1 MLFKFLMISILS
13 MAFTTV
19 LMVPFLNFMYSLG
32 IKRAWEGKKN
42 IKNSFFRKFHG
53 WKVGTP
59 TGGGALVLLSIFIF
73 SGLYY
78 ILTSFS
84 INWTTATL
92 FITLL
97 LFGLLGM
104 YDDLI
109 KTLLYK
115 RTKFWGLR
123 MKHKLILQLVI
134 GFVISYLLY
143 YKAGITSVYLPWYPD
158 GIRLMLA
165 PSVAIIIYTL
175 TIVGSANAFNIT
187 DGLDGLMTGMF
198 LISSLFLWIIIGTLK
213 IPGDVELVLAVTVGA
228 LIPFLYFNIYPAR
241 VWIGD
246 TGSMS
251 LGSLMAVLFI
261 MSDSLFAFPF
271 VALVFVI
278 IAFSSIFQMFTKKF
292 LLKKYM
298 KIAPIHF
305 HFQAMG
311 WDETKVV
318 MRFWLFSVVTG
329 LTGLAI
335 ALIGRAN

>member
-1 MLFKFLMISILS
+1 MLYKFLIIAIFSMLFTML
-13 MAFTTV
+13 
-19 LMVPFLNFMYSLG
+19 LMVPFLNYMYSLG

-42 IKNSFFRKFHG
+42 IKNSFFRKYHG

-59 TGGGALVLLSIFIF
+59 TGGGFLVLVSIFVF

-92 FITLL
+92 YVTLL
-97 LFGLLGM
+97 LFGLLGL

-109 KTLLYK
+109 KTLLFK

-123 MKHKLILQLVI
+123 IKHKLLLQIIIALI
-134 GFVISYLLY
+134 ISFLLY
-143 YKAGITSVYLPWYPD
+143 YKAGITTIYIPWFPI
-158 GIRLMLA
+158 GIKLILS
-165 PSVAIIIYTL
+165 PIVGIFLYTL

-198 LISSLFLWIIIGTLK
+198 LIASMFLWVIIGYLK

-246 TGSMS
+246 TGSMA
-251 LGSLMAVLFI
+251 LGSLIAVLFI
-261 MSDSLFAFPF
+261 LSDSIFAFPF
-271 VALVFVI
+271 VTAVFVVV
-278 IAFSSIFQMFTKKF
+278 AFSSIFQMFTKKF

-298 KIAPIHF
+298 KIAPLHF
-305 HFQAMG
+305 HFQALG

-318 MRFWLFSVVTG
+318 MRFWLFSVVVGIIG
-329 LTGLAI
+329 LVFAVV
-335 ALIGRAN
+335 GR

>member
-1 MLFKFLMISILS
+1 MLFKFLIIAIFSMLFTSI
-13 MAFTTV
+13 
-19 LMVPFLNFMYSLG
+19 LMVPFLNFMYFLG

-59 TGGGALVLLSIFIF
+59 TGGGFLVLVSIFVF

-78 ILTSFS
+78 MFTSFS

-92 FITLL
+92 YTTLL
-97 LFGLLGM
+97 LFGLLGL

-109 KTLLYK
+109 KTLLFK

-123 MKHKLILQLVI
+123 MKHKLLLQIVI
-134 GFVISYLLY
+134 ALIISVLLY
-143 YKAGITSVYLPWYPD
+143 YKAGITTLYIPWFPV
-158 GIRLMLA
+158 GIRLVLSS
-165 PSVAIIIYTL
+165 SVAIFLYTV
-175 TIVGSANAFNIT
+175 TIVASANAFNIT

-198 LISSLFLWIIIGTLK
+198 LIASMFLWVVIGYLN
-213 IPGDVELVLAVTVGA
+213 IPGDIELVLAVTVGA

-246 TGSMS
+246 TGSMA
-251 LGSLMAVLFI
+251 LGSLIAVMFI
-261 MSDSLFAFPF
+261 MSDSIFAFPF
-271 VALVFVI
+271 VTFVFVVV
-278 IAFSSIFQMFTKKF
+278 AFSSIFQIFTKKF
-292 LLKKYM
+292 FLKKYM
-298 KIAPIHF
+298 KIAPLHF

-329 LTGLAI
+329 LVGLVVAVM
-335 ALIGRAN
+335 GR

>member
-1 MLFKFLMISILS
+1 MLFKFLTISILS
-13 MAFTTV
+13 MGFTTI

-42 IKNSFFRKFHG
+42 IKNSFFRVFHG

-59 TGGGALVLLSIFIF
+59 TGGGTLVLISIFIF
-73 SGLYY
+73 SGVYY
-78 ILTSFS
+78 LLTNFS

-92 FITLL
+92 YLTLF
-97 LFGLLGM
+97 LFGLLGL

-109 KTLLYK
+109 KTLLFK

-123 MKHKLILQLVI
+123 MTHKLFLQI
-134 GFVISYLLY
+134 IIAFIISFLLY
-143 YKAGITSVYLPWYPD
+143 YKAGITTIYIPWFPD
-158 GIRLMLA
+158 GFRFLLS
-165 PSVAIIIYTL
+165 PFWAILIYTL
-175 TIVGSANAFNIT
+175 TIAGSANAFNIT

-198 LISSLFLWIIIGTLK
+198 LIASLFLWIIIGYLN

-241 VWIGD
+241 IWIGD

-251 LGSLMAVLFI
+251 LGSLIAVLFI
-261 MSDSLFAFPF
+261 MSDSLFAFP
-271 VALVFVI
+271 VVTLVFVI
-278 IAFSSIFQMFTKKF
+278 VAFSSIFQMFTKKF

-305 HFQAMG
+305 HFQAIG

-318 MRFWLFSVVTG
+318 MRFWVFSVVTG
-329 LTGLAI
+329 LIGLAI
-335 ALIGRAN
+335 AVIGRQ

>member
-1 MLFKFLMISILS
+1 MLFKFLIIAILS
-13 MAFTTV
+13 MTFTTI

-42 IKNSFFRKFHG
+42 IKNSFFRQFHG

-59 TGGGALVLLSIFIF
+59 IGGGVLVVISIFVF

-78 ILTSFS
+78 ILTNFS
-84 INWTTATL
+84 INWSTATL
-92 FITLL
+92 FLTIF
-97 LFGLLGM
+97 LFGLLGL

-109 KTLLYK
+109 KTLLFK

-123 MKHKLILQLVI
+123 IKHKLFIQILIAV
-134 GFVISYLLY
+134 FISYLLY
-143 YKAGITSVYLPWYPD
+143 YNAGITTIYIPWFPE
-158 GIRLMLA
+158 GIRLFLSPA
-165 PSVAIIIYTL
+165 VAILIYTL
-175 TIVGSANAFNIT
+175 TIAGSANAFNIA

-198 LISSLFLWIIIGTLK
+198 LVSSLFLWVIISYLN

-241 VWIGD
+241 IWIGD
-246 TGSMS
+246 TGTMS

-261 MSDSLFAFPF
+261 MSDSLFAFPI
-271 VALVFVI
+271 VVLVVVI

-298 KIAPIHF
+298 KIAPIHL
-305 HFQAMG
+305 HFQAIG

-329 LTGLAI
+329 LIGLAV
-335 ALIGRAN
+335 AVIGR